1 MATKKVSNKNWFITL
16 LLCIFLGYLGAHRFY
31 VGKIGTGIL
40 WMLTVGLF
48 GIGYIVDLLFIAT
61 FKFKD
66 VNGNILK

>member
-1 MATKKVSNKNWFITL
+1 MVYKKVSNKNWLITL

-31 VGKIGTGIL
+31 VGKIGTGFL
-40 WMLTVGLF
+40 WMFTVGLF

-66 VNGNILK
+66 VNGHILK